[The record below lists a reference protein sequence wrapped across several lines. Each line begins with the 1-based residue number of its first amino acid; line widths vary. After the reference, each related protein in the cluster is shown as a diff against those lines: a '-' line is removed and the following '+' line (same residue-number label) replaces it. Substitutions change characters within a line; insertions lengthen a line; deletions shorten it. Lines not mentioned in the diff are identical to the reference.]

1 MNMEDLELEEAR
13 RLVRERM
20 RLRTRNGACCDEI
33 EVNLWLPDLTRHN
46 VTIFCDRLVLDDIDS
61 GRQGFIA
68 ITTRAGDIGC
78 FSYWNIEEQSSGFK
92 LMDYIMDDVQNM
104 GSVILE
110 VAPSYVKKDLIVPN
124 NELEG
129 YYRLG
134 EPKSNLVYTDN
145 NSRRFP
151 TSNFGH
157 QYILN
162 FSVGGEFKLFID
174 YFLEGGTN
182 QKRIFERGFCCK

>member
-1 MNMEDLELEEAR
+1 
-13 RLVRERM
+13 
-20 RLRTRNGACCDEI
+20 
-33 EVNLWLPDLTRHN
+33 
-46 VTIFCDRLVLDDIDS
+46 
-61 GRQGFIA
+61 
-68 ITTRAGDIGC
+68 
-78 FSYWNIEEQSSGFK
+78 
-92 LMDYIMDDVQNM
+92 MDDDQNM

-110 VAPSYVKKDLIVPN
+110 VAPSYVKNDLIVPN
-124 NELEG
+124 NEWEG

-134 EPKSNLVYTDN
+134 ESKSNLVYTDN

-151 TSNFGH
+151 TSLFGH

>member
-13 RLVRERM
+13 RLVKERM

-33 EVNLWLPDLTRHN
+33 EVNLWLPELTRHN
-46 VTIFCDRLVLDDIDS
+46 VTIFCDRLVLDDIYS
-61 GRQGFIA
+61 GKQGLIA
-68 ITTRAGDIGC
+68 ITTRTSDIGC

-92 LMDYIMDDVQNM
+92 LMDFIMDDNQNM

-110 VAPSYVKKDLIVPN
+110 VTPSYVKDDLIVPN
-124 NELEG
+124 NEWEG

-151 TSNFGH
+151 TSLFGH

-162 FSVGGEFKLFID
+162 FSVGGEFKLYID
-174 YFLEGGTN
+174 YFLEGDTKH
-182 QKRIFERGFCCK
+182 KRIFERGFCCK